1 MFLAEAALGKPSTI
15 TKDNSRLT
23 VAPPGFDSVTAV
35 GMSEPD
41 PTKDHIMKIDGRDVV
56 IPVGELVKQPLLLK
70 PTGGLKPTNFT
81 QSEYLV
87 YREDQVRIRYV
98 LKMRWGC

>member
-1 MFLAEAALGKPSTI
+1 MPPTGTLSQ
-15 TKDNSRLT
+15 DNPRLT
-23 VAPPGFDSVTAV
+23 VAPPGFDSVMAI

-41 PTKDHIMKIDGRDVV
+41 PSKDSMTKIDGRDVA
-56 IPVGELVKQPLLLK
+56 IAVGELVKQPRLLK